1 MRFVAADWS
10 GAARAEQRHLWMAE
24 VDGDSRRVVRL
35 APYSRLGA
43 AERLLDL
50 AAADPDLTVGL
61 DFGFSLPAWFLDH
74 HGIESAAD
82 LWADEARLESWL
94 EACSPPFWGRP

>member
-24 VDGDSRRVVRL
+24 VDGNSRRVERL
-35 APYSRLGA
+35 APYTRLGA

-50 AAADPDLTVGL
+50 ADADGALTVGL
-61 DFGFSLPAWFLDH
+61 DFGFSLPACFLDRQ
-74 HGIESAAD
+74 GIASGPE
-82 LWADEARLESWL
+82 LWADRARLEGWL
-94 EACSPPFWGRP
+94 QACSPPFWG